1 MEQVSAEL
9 LRQMVEAARDAIVL
23 VRDDGC
29 VGFCNAA
36 TARLLGLPRD
46 EIVGR
51 DIASFCATETGR
63 AAFASAL
70 AKCREGSSDSTLVV
84 VDVLLPD
91 GAAIP
96 LEVSLATPRAG
107 CGGCGIAVLRDLGA
121 QREAEQAAMEH
132 TRFLQKIIDAIPL
145 PVYFRNLRGEFRLC
159 NRAFSR
165 TLFGCE
171 PAAVLGKTPADV
183 RVAEGGSFEIVQALV
198 HDSGPQTEETI
209 DEELTIRLRSG
220 ATRVYRR
227 LKAVYRDMDGR
238 PAGTVSVAMDMTE
251 RAEHLHEVLRA
262 REAAEAADRAKGEF
276 VANMSH
282 EIRTPMNAVIGM
294 TGLLLE
300 TRLTPE
306 QRDYVE
312 TIRKG
317 GDALLAVIND
327 ILDFSKI
334 DSGKLEA
341 EAVPFEL
348 RGVVEGVGDLLAS
361 RASAKGVEFTCFI
374 DPALRTNVVGDPDHL
389 RQVLVNLVANAIKF
403 TDEGNVDLR
412 VESAL
417 ETSDRAIIRFT
428 VTDTGCGIPPERI
441 DSVFESFTQADG
453 SISRRHGGTGLG
465 LAISRRL
472 VELSGGQITVES
484 TPGQGSTF
492 AFTMPFTYNDA
503 AETSVRRRARR
514 SLLDVRVLVVDD
526 NPISRDTLNNSLS
539 AFGCRC
545 YEASNA
551 RLGLDML
558 RADAAAGHPLDALIV
573 DQSMPDMDGEAMVTA
588 LRAEPAIAKTPV
600 LLLTTL
606 GRTAATAR
614 ASHLG
619 IAAYISKPVHLTE
632 LLTTLMQA
640 LFPVEPPTDGSASG
654 RSLPAVPSNEA
665 AAAAPHA
672 RLLLVEDNPV
682 NQKVAMRIL
691 ENAGYSVDAVGDG
704 SEALDALARSPYDLV
719 LMDVQMPV
727 MDGFEATRR
736 IRLGEEAGRRLP
748 VIAMTAHA
756 LKGYRERCF
765 EAGMDDYVPKPIE
778 TQTLL
783 EAVRRWTADTRRA
796 APPPGGNIDDSAVF
810 DFRRLEAIVGG
821 DMGFAAELLGVFV
834 HDTREHLQQ
843 AVIALAAEQFEQVAR
858 HAHAVKG
865 AAGNTGALA
874 VHREARLLERAANVS
889 DLAAARRKQRSLDGA
904 LGETIKAVE
913 RHGITLP

>member
-1 MEQVSAEL
+1 
-9 LRQMVEAARDAIVL
+9 
-23 VRDDGC
+23 
-29 VGFCNAA
+29 
-36 TARLLGLPRD
+36 
-46 EIVGR
+46 
-51 DIASFCATETGR
+51 
-63 AAFASAL
+63 
-70 AKCREGSSDSTLVV
+70 
-84 VDVLLPD
+84 
-91 GAAIP
+91 
-96 LEVSLATPRAG
+96 
-107 CGGCGIAVLRDLGA
+107 
-121 QREAEQAAMEH
+121 
-132 TRFLQKIIDAIPL
+132 
-145 PVYFRNLRGEFRLC
+145 
-159 NRAFSR
+159 
-165 TLFGCE
+165 
-171 PAAVLGKTPADV
+171 
-183 RVAEGGSFEIVQALV
+183 
-198 HDSGPQTEETI
+198 
-209 DEELTIRLRSG
+209 
-220 ATRVYRR
+220 
-227 LKAVYRDMDGR
+227 
-238 PAGTVSVAMDMTE
+238 MTE
-251 RAEHLHEVLRA
+251 RAEQLQQVLQA

-334 DSGKLEA
+334 DSGKIQA
-341 EAVPFEL
+341 EALPFDL
-348 RGVVEGVGDLLAS
+348 RGVVESVGDLLAS

-374 DPALRTNVVGDPDHL
+374 DPALRTNVVGDADHV
-389 RQVLVNLVANAIKF
+389 RQILVNLVANAIKF

-428 VTDTGCGIPPERI
+428 VTDTGCGIPEDRI
-441 DSVFESFTQADG
+441 ETIFESFTQADG

-492 AFTMPFTYNDA
+492 AFTMPFSYNDT

-526 NPISRDTLNNSLS
+526 NPVSRETLTRSLT

-606 GRTAATAR
+606 GRPAASAR
-614 ASHLG
+614 AARLR

-640 LFPVEPPTDGSASG
+640 LFPETANETTASG
-654 RSLPAVPSNEA
+654 RSLPAVPFNET

-682 NQKVAMRIL
+682 NQKVAVRIL

-704 SEALDALARSPYDLV
+704 REALEALAQSPYDLV

-736 IRLGEEAGRRLP
+736 IRLGESAGRRIP

-756 LKGYRERCF
+756 LKGYRERCY
-765 EAGMDDYVPKPIE
+765 EAGMDDYVSKPIE

-783 EAVRRWTADTRRA
+783 ETVRRWTADTRRA
-796 APPPGGNIDDSAVF
+796 PAAPPGGNIDDSAVF
-810 DFRRLEAIVGG
+810 DFRRLEGIVGG
-821 DMGFAAELLGVFV
+821 DMGFAAELLGVFI

-843 AVIALAAEQFEQVAR
+843 AVVALAGEQFEQVAR

-865 AAGNTGALA
+865 AAGNIGALA

-889 DLAAARRKQRSLDGA
+889 DLAAARRRQRALDDA
-904 LGETIKAVE
+904 LGEMIAAVQ
-913 RHGITLP
+913 RRGVALP